1 MIYTS
6 YKKIDEAGRIVVSK
20 EIRKAL
26 SMNSNDLL
34 KLDVEGNTLVIK
46 KAEPNCEFCGSEE
59 KLVEYMGK
67 CVCSDCIAVLN
78 EKK

>member
-26 SMNSNDLL
+26 SFESNDLL
-34 KLDVEGNTLVIK
+34 KMDVDGNTLVIK
-46 KAEPNCEFCGSEE
+46 KAEPHCEFCGSED
-59 KLVEYMGK
+59 KLVEFMGK
-67 CVCSDCIAVLN
+67 CICSDCV
-78 EKK
+78 KKLSNP